1 MKSLVKNNYGT
12 FPLYSLLHFIYIYIY
27 SVLDQLALDS
37 VLKTKMIFGNHF
49 LKYSVLLFNIIKNKL
64 NGKVALQQG

>member
-1 MKSLVKNNYGT
+1 MEL
-12 FPLYSLLHFIYIYIY
+12 FPFILYCILYIYIY

>member
-1 MKSLVKNNYGT
+1 MKSAAAQQKVEIIGEKQLWH
-12 FPLYSLLHFIYIYIY
+12 FSPLFSIAFYIYIYIY

-49 LKYSVLLFNIIKNKL
+49 S
-64 NGKVALQQG
+64 